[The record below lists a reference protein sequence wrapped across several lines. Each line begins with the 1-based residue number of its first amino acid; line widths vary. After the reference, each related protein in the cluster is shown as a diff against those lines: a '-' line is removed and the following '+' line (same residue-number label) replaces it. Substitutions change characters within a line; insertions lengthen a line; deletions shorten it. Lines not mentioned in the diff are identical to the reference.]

1 MLRTV
6 IEERSAVRIVYSDV
20 EVKLWAKS
28 LPSVSAARPE
38 HCPCCGLPG
47 AVVGSP
53 LGLVGHGLRER
64 TLAGPIGANGAAEQ
78 LSLRLRRYRCRGCG
92 AVVVVAP
99 RGVLRGMLY
108 GAVAVAMA
116 LALWAEGMAGWR
128 VRGRVK
134 SGATDDDYARWHGWR
149 SLSRWVDRAGRWWRR
164 LRPGAGERRQRAR
177 ALVTQLAAR
186 APTPTGPVLVLACAG
201 ALAP

>member
-1 MLRTV
+1 
-6 IEERSAVRIVYSDV
+6 V

-28 LPSVSAARPE
+28 PPSVGAARPE

-47 AVVGSP
+47 AVVGAP

-64 TLAGPIGANGAAEQ
+64 TLAGPLGPDDAAGQ
-78 LSLRLRRYRCRGCG
+78 LTLLLRRYRCRGCG
-92 AVVVVAP
+92 AVIVVVP

-116 LALWAEGMAGWR
+116 LALWAESVAGWR
-128 VRGRVK
+128 VRARVRP
-134 SGATDDDYARWHGWR
+134 GTTDDDYARWHGWR
-149 SLSRWVDRAGRWWRR
+149 SLSRWADHAARWWSR
-164 LRPGAGERRQRAR
+164 LRPDAGDRRQRAR
-177 ALVTQLAAR
+177 SVVTQLAAR
-186 APTPTGPVLVLACAG
+186 APMPTGPVLVLACAG